1 MQSFLWC
8 HYFSKNNQIMMIIVI
23 NPFWKNSRKFITPS
37 VENWT
42 IKNVHFGNFIDSF
55 FEEMERI

>member
-1 MQSFLWC
+1 MQSFFMVS
-8 HYFSKNNQIMMIIVI
+8 YFSKNNQIMMIIVTI
-23 NPFWKNSRKFITPS
+23 LFMEIFRIFITPS

-55 FEEMERI
+55 FEEMERF